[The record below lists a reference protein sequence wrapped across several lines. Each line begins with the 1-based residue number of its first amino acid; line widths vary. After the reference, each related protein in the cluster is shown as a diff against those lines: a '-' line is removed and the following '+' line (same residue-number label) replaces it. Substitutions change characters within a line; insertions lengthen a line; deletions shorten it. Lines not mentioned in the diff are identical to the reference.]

1 MQAFK
6 KVCSEIIIIEQSC
19 GWGGGGVFKG
29 RLGRVLLT
37 RTSNP
42 ENV

>member
-19 GWGGGGVFKG
+19 GWGGGGGDLRDVWVEFC
-29 RLGRVLLT
+29 
-37 RTSNP
+37 
-42 ENV
+42 